1 MAEVALWT
9 VAFTVVTAISILLT
23 GSRALIGGT
32 IDLPRMVQILFDWH
46 FILGAGFA
54 FLARLCF
61 VMVNNS
67 VLRVPGLENAATTI
81 TAFITSVALVAV
93 VIANMLFLGE
103 RLTLQQ
109 SLGGVVIVVG
119 IIIMTAVPGR

>member
-9 VAFTVVTAISILLT
+9 AAFTVVTTISILLT

-32 IDLPRMVQILFDWH
+32 IDLPRMVAIVLDWH

-67 VLRVPGLENAATTI
+67 LLRVPGLESAATTI

-93 VIANMLFLGE
+93 IVANAIFLGE
-103 RLTLQQ
+103 RLSIQQ
-109 SLGGVVIVVG
+109 LLGGAVILVG
-119 IIIMTAVPGR
+119 IIVMTSVPGR